1 MGGGHHSNPWNE
13 MTRPI
18 AAERAARTTRPSS
31 TMNGNGGAPVA
42 IIGAGPYGLATA
54 SRLANAGVRTRVF
67 GDPMSFWRDMPR
79 GMLLRSNWKAC
90 NIADTEGPLS
100 LDVYEREIGRP
111 LDRPVP
117 LADFV
122 RYGDWFQ
129 QRAVPHVERRTVE
142 QVESHARGFTLGL
155 SDGEEVAAHHVV
167 VAAGIGPF
175 ARRPPELAGLPAGLS
190 SHTSEHHDLS
200 VFRGR
205 RILIVGGGQS
215 ALESAALAREAG
227 AEVEVVVR
235 RDRLTWL
242 TGTRTRRVLGRLT
255 PLFYSPTDVGPA
267 GMSRIVSVPD
277 LFRRFPRRVQ
287 DPMARRAI
295 RPAGAA
301 WLPARLADVRI
312 SLAASVVAADADG
325 DAVQVTTSDGRER
338 IVDHVLFGTGYAVDA
353 RRYPFL
359 SPSLAA
365 RVACAN
371 GYPVLGRGLESS
383 VPGLHFAG
391 APAAWSFGPLMRFV
405 SGSWYASRQI
415 AGRIAAE
422 RRR

>member
-1 MGGGHHSNPWNE
+1 
-13 MTRPI
+13 MTRSI
-18 AAERAARTTRPSS
+18 AAERAARTIRPSS
-31 TMNGNGGAPVA
+31 TLNGNGAAPVA

-54 SRLANAGVRTRVF
+54 SRLAQAGIRTRVF
-67 GDPMSFWRDMPR
+67 GDPMSFWREMPK
-79 GMLLRSNWKAC
+79 GMVLRSNWKAC
-90 NIADTEGPLS
+90 NIADTEGPTS
-100 LDVYEREIGRP
+100 LGMFEREIGSP
-111 LDRPVP
+111 LSRPVP
-117 LADFV
+117 LDDFV

-129 QRAVPHVERRTVE
+129 QRAVPQVENRVVG
-142 QVESHARGFTLGL
+142 QVESHSGRFSLGL
-155 SDGEEVAAHHVV
+155 ADGEEVVADRVV

-175 ARRPPELAGLPAGLS
+175 ARRPPELAELPSGLA
-190 SHTSEHHDLS
+190 SHTSEHRDLG
-200 VFRGR
+200 VFRAR

-227 AEVEVVVR
+227 ADVEVVVR

-242 TGTRTRRVLGRLT
+242 TGTRTRRLLGRLT
-255 PLFYSPTDVGPA
+255 PIFYAPTDVGPA

-277 LFRRFPRRVQ
+277 LFRHFPRRVQ

-301 WLPARLADVRI
+301 WLPARLAGVSI
-312 SLAASVVAADADG
+312 SLETSVVTADADG
-325 DAVQVTTSDGRER
+325 DAVRVTTSDGCVRT
-338 IVDHVLFGTGYAVDA
+338 VDHVLYGTGYAVDA

-359 SPSLAA
+359 SPGLAS
-365 RVACAN
+365 RIVCAN

-383 VPGLHFAG
+383 VTGLHFAG

-405 SGSWYASRQI
+405 SGTWYASRQI
-415 AGRIAAE
+415 AGRIATE